1 MGVFLGAASFF
12 PIDTFAEKNGLAG
25 QPVPQNT
32 EVHNQVIRK
41 ADTPE
46 AANKAVPV
54 NPDSVNKKPEQ
65 VVQKPV
71 QKSDSRP
78 VQSIKPVQKLSAK
91 TDRSNEKG
99 IPSIK
104 KKIKAGKPPE
114 PAVKEEGQ
122 TQTPAKSKVDTA

>member
-12 PIDTFAEKNGLAG
+12 PIDTFAEKNGSAG

-78 VQSIKPVQKLSAK
+78 VQKLSAK
-91 TDRSNEKG
+91 TDRTNEKG

-104 KKIKAGKPPE
+104 KKIKAGKPAE